1 MLNFII
7 QARSGKIDIFG
18 MFTGNPTQPTLR
30 TKPVEFVLGKRTT
43 DPELALITLPN
54 KEARDL
60 ANKILRAVGLKEG
73 S

>member
-1 MLNFII
+1 MLDFSV
-7 QARSGKIDIFG
+7 QARSNQIDIFG
-18 MFTGNPTQPTLR
+18 MFMADVMTPTLR

-43 DPELALITLPN
+43 DPELAMLTLPV

-60 ANKILRAVGLKEG
+60 ANKLLRAAGKEG